1 MKKKIVLSTLFLT
14 AFILVGCGD
23 STSKAFG
30 GNCDL
35 IKSRLDAA
43 TIEVKDATGSRDA
56 LYQLVKDFESITPQI
71 TDQGELDLINSIV
84 IDAGW
89 IADYFAYPEKN
100 RIFTIEK
107 VSNDY
112 LSSLSDPLLN
122 RCWLIT
128 EHD

>member
-1 MKKKIVLSTLFLT
+1 MKNKIVLSILFLT
-14 AFILVGCGD
+14 SFILVGCGD

-43 TIEVKDATGSRDA
+43 TIEVKDATGLRDN
-56 LYQLVKDFESITPQI
+56 LNQLVKDFESITPQI

-84 IDAGW
+84 IDAAW
-89 IADYFAYPEKN
+89 IADYYNFPEKD